1 MKQDMKIQLA
11 MLVAVVFWAGAF
23 IAGKIGVSELS
34 AYGLTFFRFFF
45 ATILIFVILWKKEGK
60 NWRLE
65 REMWPLTILLGI
77 VGMFGYHVL
86 FFTALKYTT
95 AVNSSMIG
103 ATNPLLTTILAAIF
117 LGEILTWKRV
127 LAILLALSG
136 VVLTV
141 TNGKLEALL
150 KMSFNIGDLVML
162 LAVICWATYSV
173 ISKRAMGRVTPL
185 KLTAHVFLVC
195 VVMMI
200 PFMIWEKIWLQ
211 IPHISWQGWTAS
223 IYMAIFPS
231 VLGYLIQMTS
241 IMRIGASRTAIFINL
256 VPVVSMVLS
265 YFILHETIGWFKVLT
280 AGMIISGVYLSSRL
294 AMQGVAQRDAKHGK
308 KVPAAR

>member
-1 MKQDMKIQLA
+1 MEQKAKIQLS

-23 IAGKIGVSELS
+23 IAGKIGVEDFSP
-34 AYGLTFFRFFF
+34 YGLTFFRFFF
-45 ATILIFVILWKKEGK
+45 ATIGIFALLFHREGA

-65 REMWPLTILLGI
+65 RSVWPLTIVLGI
-77 VGMFGYHVL
+77 IGMFGYHVL
-86 FFTALKYTT
+86 FFTALQYTT

-103 ATNPLLTTILAAIF
+103 ATNPLITTILAALF
-117 LGEILTWKRV
+117 LGEFLNWKRIG
-127 LAILLALSG
+127 AILLALSG

-141 TNGKLEALL
+141 TNGDLDVLL
-150 KMSFNIGDLVML
+150 HFRFNSGDLIML
-162 LAVICWATYSV
+162 AAVLCWAVYSV
-173 ISKRAMGRVTPL
+173 ISKRVMGRTTPL

-211 IPHISWQGWTAS
+211 LPEVSFQGWAS
-223 IYMAIFPS
+223 VIYMAIFPS

-241 IMRIGASRTAIFINL
+241 IQQIGASRTAIFINL

-280 AGMIISGVYLSSRL
+280 AAMIISGVYLSSRL
-294 AMQGVAQRDAKHGK
+294 GQKREVTSA
-308 KVPAAR
+308 

>member
-1 MKQDMKIQLA
+1 MV
-11 MLVAVVFWAGAF
+11 VAVFFWAGAF
-23 IAGKIGVSELS
+23 IAGKVGVQEISP
-34 AYGLTFFRFFF
+34 YGLTFFRFFF
-45 ATILIFVILWKKEGK
+45 ALLVIFPVLWKQEGK

-65 REMWPLTILLGI
+65 RELWPLIILLGI
-77 VGMFGYHVL
+77 IGMFGYHVL
-86 FFTALKYTT
+86 FFTALKYTS

-117 LGEILTWKRV
+117 LGEILTLRRFG
-127 LAILLALSG
+127 AILLALSG

-141 TNGKLEALL
+141 TNGDLQMLL
-150 KMSFNIGDLVML
+150 NLSFNSGDLIML
-162 LAVICWATYSV
+162 LAVICWATYSI
-173 ISKRAMGRVTPL
+173 ISRRAADRVSPL
-185 KLTAHVFLVC
+185 KLTAYVFLVC
-195 VVMMI
+195 VIMMI

-211 IPHISWQGWTAS
+211 IPHISWEGWTAS

-265 YFILHETIGWFKVLT
+265 YFILHEQIGWFKVLT
-280 AGMIISGVYLSSRL
+280 AAMIISGVYLSSRFG
-294 AMQGVAQRDAKHGK
+294 QVREVAK
-308 KVPAAR
+308 K